1 MILNDFKIHSIDEV
15 LSVGAKV
22 IPDRFQKRFD
32 EIEEYNI
39 LYENDREKIYQHYLN
54 EMYKYGIFKKTNYNP
69 LMLTPNYC
77 SKSTAALIKYCM
89 SENPIY
95 SYTDG
100 SDEQNNFLNKY
111 VDMFEFN
118 EKIKQII
125 AKIDVTGN
133 CWTRI
138 IPSLKDKR
146 FYDLQILNS
155 NQVFIVTDIM
165 TDEVLAYIVFT
176 IYKDNKD
183 NYFGKYLVSEYK
195 KNSYYDVKISNGII
209 TDVKFDKEENL
220 DYDDFSVHNFVVN
233 REYNNYNYGVSSYR
247 DVVPLQSN
255 YIVGVNM
262 IMSIVSR
269 YSSPTMYG
277 PAIATG
283 DAAQQEV
290 VFNSELPNVPVPNVV
305 INSGLAVNPKLNSDK
320 NEDVVSLAGKYLNIP
335 DNEAIK
341 PGYVTWDGRLEQQM
355 EFYRQMKNDIGN
367 FLGFPEVVKD
377 DAEWTANIVSGKAL
391 KLKCMASIEKATLY
405 VNSIKT
411 KLEHIL
417 SVLTN
422 TYKNEIV
429 INFQDGLVDFA
440 DEQVLYAT
448 ERINNGTMSIADAI
462 AFLDKTNF
470 EDALNK
476 AKEIKSLEY
485 LLKDKE
491 VNYEQ
496 NMNNE
501 ENQEKSNNN
510 EEDVE
515 NE

>member
-1 MILNDFKIHSIDEV
+1 
-15 LSVGAKV
+15 
-22 IPDRFQKRFD
+22 
-32 EIEEYNI
+32 
-39 LYENDREKIYQHYLN
+39 
-54 EMYKYGIFKKTNYNP
+54 
-69 LMLTPNYC
+69 
-77 SKSTAALIKYCM
+77 
-89 SENPIY
+89 
-95 SYTDG
+95 
-100 SDEQNNFLNKY
+100 
-111 VDMFEFN
+111 
-118 EKIKQII
+118 
-125 AKIDVTGN
+125 
-133 CWTRI
+133 
-138 IPSLKDKR
+138 
-146 FYDLQILNS
+146 
-155 NQVFIVTDIM
+155 
-165 TDEVLAYIVFT
+165 
-176 IYKDNKD
+176 
-183 NYFGKYLVSEYK
+183 
-195 KNSYYDVKISNGII
+195 
-209 TDVKFDKEENL
+209 
-220 DYDDFSVHNFVVN
+220 
-233 REYNNYNYGVSSYR
+233 
-247 DVVPLQSN
+247 
-255 YIVGVNM
+255 
-262 IMSIVSR
+262 
-269 YSSPTMYG
+269 
-277 PAIATG
+277 
-283 DAAQQEV
+283 
-290 VFNSELPNVPVPNVV
+290 
-305 INSGLAVNPKLNSDK
+305 
-320 NEDVVSLAGKYLNIP
+320 
-335 DNEAIK
+335 
-341 PGYVTWDGRLEQQM
+341 M

-405 VNSIKT
+405 VNAIKA

-417 SVLTN
+417 SILTN